1 MRRDNIM
8 KNILVDQNVYFVI
21 LLFTTLPF
29 LHTIFF
35 SFSPLDDAV
44 LILGRLE
51 WLQDYKNIYS
61 IFTEPLFAGIG
72 NYYYRPILI
81 LTFMIDAITGG
92 GSPVSFHIS
101 NIVFHTIA
109 SLLVFEIFKKFELSN
124 LVSILAALIFI
135 LHPVNISAISWIPG
149 RNDTLLTIF
158 ILTSFLQWIKYLKSG
173 NNKYLIFHLISYLI
187 ALLTKENAIVLPIIS
202 AIYYYF
208 YSQKRSKSQIIR
220 ISIFWSFITISWLIT
235 RSAILINPQ
244 SLDIQSTSQILLD
257 LIIIFC
263 LSVGKLIFP
272 INQAIAPNLL
282 DINPFYPILLTFT
295 FGLVLWI
302 FGLRNKRLALFGCFW
317 ALGFAL
323 LPELWVSLF
332 NIGYSYEHRLYLP
345 LIGFIIFM
353 SQVKIPSKFSQS
365 TNKLIFMAIII
376 IIAFGI
382 KSISRSFAYR
392 NYKNFSISLVE
403 ESPSMP
409 FAHKFRGDVLSHYQ
423 DFTGAE
429 LCYNRSLEMNPQQI
443 EVYFNRGNMYQMSGK
458 DSLAMNDYYKTTEID
473 SLYHPGYFSLGTI
486 SAKTKKHN
494 DAIRFLTIAINISD
508 TDSRYF
514 NERGFQYMKLNK
526 FQHALADFSQ
536 AILMDPKYITAYQ
549 NRSVCNYFM
558 GNFGR
563 SLFDLQEVEILGG
576 DIELSLLDSLKI
588 KLQIR

>member
-187 ALLTKENAIVLPIIS
+187 ALLTKENA
-202 AIYYYF
+202 
-208 YSQKRSKSQIIR
+208 
-220 ISIFWSFITISWLIT
+220 T
-235 RSAILINPQ
+235 
-244 SLDIQSTSQILLD
+244 
-257 LIIIFC
+257 
-263 LSVGKLIFP
+263 IFP
-272 INQAIAPNLL
+272 GPQ
-282 DINPFYPILLTFT
+282 
-295 FGLVLWI
+295 VLY
-302 FGLRNKRLALFGCFW
+302 
-317 ALGFAL
+317 GFNEEAKKKAT
-323 LPELWVSLF
+323 
-332 NIGYSYEHRLYLP
+332 
-345 LIGFIIFM
+345 LI
-353 SQVKIPSKFSQS
+353 KE
-365 TNKLIFMAIII
+365 MA
-376 IIAFGI
+376 
-382 KSISRSFAYR
+382 
-392 NYKNFSISLVE
+392 
-403 ESPSMP
+403 
-409 FAHKFRGDVLSHYQ
+409 DVLN
-423 DFTGAE
+423 AK
-429 LCYNRSLEMNPQQI
+429 MIP
-443 EVYFNRGNMYQMSGK
+443 MY
-458 DSLAMNDYYKTTEID
+458 DY
-473 SLYHPGYFSLGTI
+473 
-486 SAKTKKHN
+486 
-494 DAIRFLTIAINISD
+494 R
-508 TDSRYF
+508 
-514 NERGFQYMKLNK
+514 
-526 FQHALADFSQ
+526 
-536 AILMDPKYITAYQ
+536 PKYPKIDA
-549 NRSVCNYFM
+549 
-558 GNFGR
+558 
-563 SLFDLQEVEILGG
+563 EVEINPNHPNLT
-576 DIELSLLDSLKI
+576 IWHNNIKAAILLVFTVTTQTL
-588 KLQIR
+588 R